1 MTQPETLSVEYVE
14 LMARADELEA
24 AIPGRPS
31 DNPGPPCTLAMI
43 VRAAEQ
49 IELSADN
56 MRLYLDV
63 AFNREWPRLAESLR
77 NAAKAYEVVDED
89 AAAAIIDDTS
99 VSAET
104 PEVADDEEVVVLT
117 DTAYVTAAS
126 DPSEYLSVEVAASY
140 ISQGDQGNVFSA
152 FADAWTTYQQNLQEA
167 NYLFRPFTYWE
178 GDAANTVEANFDEQ
192 RSWLQEMADLCATMA
207 TQARDIV
214 SAHGLAV
221 SQHPTVAQVSEVN
234 TNMCLYYCP
243 GVKKTSFAYNDI
255 CQNTRWNC
263 KPDFWTGAID
273 KCQWKDGD
281 ENKQNC
287 NKNLQKRHADM
298 QQQSEKVLAEYETT
312 ASLPLSAVNPP
323 TPPSTYYI
331 AAASEAS
338 SDADSWDEYLNDL
351 EAAITD
357 SGTPDSL
364 TDNLSGLPSM
374 PSMPEFGGLDPSALT
389 DPPMGVPA
397 APGPSTGAGLKPASF
412 GGGGRGGGVPSMPL
426 QPPVD
431 LESASRPVGTAS
443 GAGLGRGIPA
453 GYAALGGGGMG
464 MAPPMGGHGAHGQNA
479 GKGKRA
485 QPEDDALYTEQ
496 RPWTEGIVG
505 FKPDKPAVKKAA
517 R

>member
-221 SQHPTVAQVSEVN
+221 SQHPTVAQVSEVS

-397 APGPSTGAGLKPASF
+397 APGPSTGPGSNRRRSVAVAAEGACRRCRCSPRWTSNPRPDPSGRRPA
-412 GGGGRGGGVPSMPL
+412 RAWAA
-426 QPPVD
+426 
-431 LESASRPVGTAS
+431 ASRPGTPHWA
-443 GAGLGRGIPA
+443 GAARAWPRRWVATARTVKMPARANAPSRKTTRCTPSNGRGPRA
-453 GYAALGGGGMG
+453 SWALSRTSR
-464 MAPPMGGHGAHGQNA
+464 Q
-479 GKGKRA
+479 
-485 QPEDDALYTEQ
+485 
-496 RPWTEGIVG
+496 
-505 FKPDKPAVKKAA
+505 
-517 R
+517 